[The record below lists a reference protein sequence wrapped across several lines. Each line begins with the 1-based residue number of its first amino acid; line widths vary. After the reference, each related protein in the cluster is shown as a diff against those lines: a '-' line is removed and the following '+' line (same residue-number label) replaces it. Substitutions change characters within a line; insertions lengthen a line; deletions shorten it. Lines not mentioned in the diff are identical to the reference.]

1 MEFRNH
7 IGFALQIDC
16 KENYDKYVE
25 TMVLAGY
32 TRIYP
37 FDHMRDKLVVWRTEL
52 IHGERYVHISLDNY
66 ASFSRQY
73 EFTQIELDY
82 TPTPFTIKG

>member
-32 TRIYP
+32 PRIYP
-37 FDHMRDKLVVWRTEL
+37 FDHMRDKLVMWRTEL
-52 IHGERYVHISLDNY
+52 INGERYVNLCLIDY
-66 ASFSRQY
+66 ASFSQQY
-73 EFTQIELDY
+73 EFTQTELAY

>member
-32 TRIYP
+32 PRIYP
-37 FDHMRDKLVVWRTEL
+37 FDHMRNKLVMWQTKL
-52 IHGERYVHISLDNY
+52 INGERYVNISLIDY
-66 ASFSRQY
+66 ASFFHQY
-73 EFTQIELDY
+73 EFTQSEHAY

>member
-32 TRIYP
+32 TRIYS
-37 FDHMRDKLVVWRTEL
+37 FDQMRNTLVMWRTEL
-52 IHGERYVHISLDNY
+52 INGNRYVHISLIDY
-66 ASFSRQY
+66 ALFSHQY
-73 EFTQIELDY
+73 EFTQTEYAYI
-82 TPTPFTIKG
+82 PTPFTNKG

>member
-16 KENYDKYVE
+16 QKNYDKYVE

-37 FDHMRDKLVVWRTEL
+37 FDHMRNKLVMWQTKL
-52 IHGERYVHISLDNY
+52 INGERYVHISLIDY
-66 ASFSRQY
+66 ASFFHQY
-73 EFTQIELDY
+73 EFTQIEHAC
-82 TPTPFTIKG
+82 TPTPFAIKG